1 MQNTF
6 VTKPFEYRWETM
18 QNNKKQGVL
27 LVNLGTPDE
36 ATAPAVKRF
45 LSQFLHDKR
54 VVDMTRWLWCPI
66 LHGVILPIRSPK
78 VAKLYQS
85 VWMDEG
91 SPLMVYSKRQ
101 AEKLRSLVDVPVELG
116 MTYGNPSLQVGVEA
130 LLKQGVEEVIVL
142 PLYPQYSGT
151 TTAAVSDGL
160 TKAFK
165 QIPVM
170 PSYQFIRDYHQH
182 PMYIKA
188 LAESVKRSWQENGKG
203 DYLLCSYH
211 GIPKR
216 YADNGDVYPLHCQRT
231 TQLLAEE
238 LGLNSDQI
246 GMTYQSR
253 FGREEWLQPYTDKT
267 LETLPAKG
275 IKKLDIMAPAF
286 SVDCLETLEE
296 ISEECKEIFIEQGG
310 ESFTYIPCLND
321 DDLHIQMMAGLISNR

>member
-1 MQNTF
+1 MD
-6 VTKPFEYRWETM
+6 
-18 QNNKKQGVL
+18 NKKQGVL

-36 ATAPAVKRF
+36 PTAPAIKRF
-45 LSQFLHDKR
+45 LSEFLHDHR
-54 VVDMTRWLWCPI
+54 VVSLSRWLWCPI
-66 LHGVILPIRSPK
+66 LHGVILPIRAPK
-78 VAKLYQS
+78 VAKLYES

-101 AEKLRSLVDVPVELG
+101 VEKLRVQTNLPVELG
-116 MTYGNPSLQVGVEA
+116 MTYGSPSLKNGIEA
-130 LLKQGVEEVIVL
+130 LMAQGVEDIIVL

-165 QIPVM
+165 QMPVI
-170 PSYQFIRDYHQH
+170 PSYRLIRDYYQH
-182 PMYIKA
+182 PLYIKA
-188 LAESVKRSWQENGKG
+188 LAQQVRQQWKKSGRG

-216 YADNGDVYPLHCQRT
+216 LADQGDIYPQHCEET
-231 TQLLAEE
+231 TRLLAQE
-238 LGLNSDQI
+238 LELSEDKI

-253 FGREEWLQPYTDKT
+253 FGREEWLTPYTDKT
-267 LETLPAKG
+267 LEMLPAKG

-296 ISEECKEIFIEQGG
+296 ISEQCKEIFVEAGGSEFNYIE
-310 ESFTYIPCLND
+310 CLND
-321 DDLHIQMMAGLISNR
+321 ADDHIEMMADLVAN

>member
-1 MQNTF
+1 
-6 VTKPFEYRWETM
+6 M

-36 ATAPAVKRF
+36 ATAPAVKQF

-66 LHGVILPIRSPK
+66 LHGVILPIRAPK

-85 VWMDEG
+85 VWTEEG

-101 AEKLRSLVDVPVELG
+101 AEKLKQLVEMPVELG
-116 MTYGNPSLQVGVEA
+116 MTYGNPSLQTGVES
-130 LLKQGVEEVIVL
+130 LLAQGVEEVIVL

-165 QIPVM
+165 KIPVT
-170 PSYQFIRDYHQH
+170 PSFQFIRDYHDH
-182 PMYIKA
+182 PTYIKA
-188 LAESVKRSWQENGKG
+188 LAESVKRSWQEKGKG

-216 YADNGDVYPLHCQRT
+216 YADNGDIYPQHCQRT
-231 TQLLAEE
+231 TELLAKE
-238 LGLNSDQI
+238 LGLTSEQI

-267 LETLPAKG
+267 LEVLPTKG

-296 ISEECKEIFIEQGG
+296 LSEECREIFVEQGG
-310 ESFTYIPCLND
+310 EVFTYIPCLNED
-321 DDLHIQMMAGLISNR
+321 ELHIQMMAEIIGRH

>member
-1 MQNTF
+1 MD
-6 VTKPFEYRWETM
+6 
-18 QNNKKQGVL
+18 NKKQGVL

-36 ATAPAVKRF
+36 PTAPAIKRF
-45 LSQFLHDKR
+45 LSEFLHDHR
-54 VVDMTRWLWCPI
+54 VVSLSRWLWCPI
-66 LHGVILPIRSPK
+66 LHGVILPIRAPK
-78 VAKLYQS
+78 VAKLYET

-101 AEKLRSLVDVPVELG
+101 VDKLRTQTNLPVELG
-116 MTYGNPSLQVGVEA
+116 MTYGSPSLKNGIEA
-130 LLKQGVEEVIVL
+130 LMAQGVEDVIVL

-165 QIPVM
+165 QMPVL
-170 PSYQFIRDYHQH
+170 PSYRLIRDYYQH
-182 PMYIKA
+182 PLYIKA
-188 LAESVKRSWQENGKG
+188 LAQQVRLQWDKNGRG

-216 YADNGDVYPLHCQRT
+216 LADQGDIYPQHCEET
-231 TQLLAEE
+231 TRLLAQE
-238 LGLNSDQI
+238 LELSEDKI

-253 FGREEWLQPYTDKT
+253 FGREEWLTPYTDKT
-267 LETLPAKG
+267 LEVLPTKG

-296 ISEECKEIFIEQGG
+296 ISEQCKEIFIEAGG
-310 ESFTYIPCLND
+310 SEFNYIECLND
-321 DDLHIQMMAGLISNR
+321 ADAHIEMMADLIKR

>member
-1 MQNTF
+1 
-6 VTKPFEYRWETM
+6 M

-36 ATAPAVKRF
+36 ATAPAVKQF

-66 LHGVILPIRSPK
+66 LHGVILPIRAPK

-85 VWMDEG
+85 VWTAEG
-91 SPLMVYSKRQ
+91 SPLLVFSKRQ
-101 AEKLRSLVDVPVELG
+101 AEKLQQLVGMPVELG
-116 MTYGNPSLQVGVEA
+116 MTYGNPSLQTGVES
-130 LLKQGVEEVIVL
+130 LLAQSVEEVIVL

-165 QIPVM
+165 NIPVT
-170 PSYQFIRDYHQH
+170 PSFQFIGDYHDH
-182 PMYIKA
+182 PIYIKA
-188 LAESVKRSWQENGKG
+188 LAESVKRSWQEKGKG

-216 YADNGDVYPLHCQRT
+216 YADNGDIYPQHCQRT
-231 TQLLAEE
+231 TELLAQE
-238 LGLNSDQI
+238 LGLGSDQI

-267 LETLPAKG
+267 LEALPAKG

-296 ISEECKEIFIEQGG
+296 LSEECREIFIEHGG
-310 ESFTYIPCLND
+310 ETFTYIPCLNED
-321 DDLHIQMMAGLISNR
+321 ELHIQMMANIICRH